1 MISTHVES
9 FRIRS
14 YECDLYGHVNNAIY
28 LHYLQEAS
36 LSFLSA
42 AGYPPDRCAALGLEW
57 WPSRIDFEYLIP
69 LQYGDTVE
77 VSIHPDTISGPAL
90 QLSFEYHNQ
99 RTGDLVAKGSL
110 LANLQDAQGGPLE
123 NIPPEIQAALTPEG
137 LDPGRPGLPASPTAP
152 PPPPGIFRIRKR
164 VAWQDIHAKKELD
177 PATLLVYAGECGRQ
191 VIQAH
196 GWPMERM
203 LEEGFA
209 ILLRSNQIE
218 YYQPACLDDE
228 LELSTWVSN
237 LRRVSALRHYTI
249 HRVKDGLLLAQIH
262 ALGVWVNLSTGL
274 PRRAPDR
281 FLTDFAPNISTE
293 SPATDKR

>member
-1 MISTHVES
+1 MVSTHLES
-9 FRIRS
+9 FRVRS

-36 LSFLSA
+36 LSFSSA
-42 AGYPPDRCAALGLEW
+42 AGYPPDRYAALGLEW

-69 LQYGDTVE
+69 LRYGDIVDVT
-77 VSIHPDTISGPAL
+77 IRPDAISGPAL
-90 QLSFEYHNQ
+90 SQSFKFHNRQ
-99 RTGDLVAKGSL
+99 TGDLVAKGSML
-110 LANLQDAQGGPLE
+110 NTLQNTQGSPLK
-123 NIPPEIQAALTPEG
+123 NMPPEIQAALAPGG
-137 LDPGRPGLPASPTAP
+137 LEPGKPGLPASPKAP
-152 PPPPGIFRIRKR
+152 SPPPGIFRMRKR
-164 VAWQDIHAKKELD
+164 VAWQDIHAKEELD

-191 VIQAH
+191 VVQAH

-203 LEEGFA
+203 LQEGFA

-237 LRRVSALRHYTI
+237 VRRVSALRHYTI
-249 HRVKDGLLLAQIH
+249 QRVKDGALLAQIH

-281 FLTDFAPNISTE
+281 FLSDFAANISTE
-293 SPATDKR
+293 SPASNKR

>member
-9 FRIRS
+9 FRVRS

-36 LSFLSA
+36 LAFSSA
-42 AGYPPDRCAALGLEW
+42 AGYPPERYATLGLEW
-57 WPSRIDFEYLIP
+57 WPSRIHFEYLIP
-69 LQYGDTVE
+69 LRYGDSVE
-77 VSIHPDTISGPAL
+77 VSVRLVSISGPAM
-90 QLSFEYHNQ
+90 QQSFEYHNQ
-99 RTGDLVAKGSL
+99 RTGDLVARGSL
-110 LANLQDAQGGPLE
+110 LATLQDAQGNPLE
-123 NIPPEIQAALTPEG
+123 NMPPEIQAALSPDGMEQ
-137 LDPGRPGLPASPTAP
+137 GRPGLPASPNP
-152 PPPPGIFRIRKR
+152 PAPPPGIFRMRKR

-203 LEEGFA
+203 LEKGFA

-218 YYQPACLDDE
+218 YSQPACLDDE

-249 HRVKDGLLLAQIH
+249 HRVKDGALLARIH

-274 PRRAPDR
+274 PRSAPDQ
-281 FLTDFAPNISTE
+281 FLSDFTPNISTE
-293 SPATDKR
+293 SPASTQR